1 MTKEERECY
10 RSRLK
15 DLVHRVNGD
24 VDTLREE
31 AMQSQ
36 GGEASGSL
44 SNAPMHLADLG
55 TEAFQQELS
64 LSLLEGK
71 TGLLTEV
78 SDALQRLDDGTF
90 GVCENCQQPIGKERL
105 DALHYSR
112 YCIECASRLDHEDAV
127 RV

>member
-1 MTKEERECY
+1 MTKAERERY

-15 DLVHRVNGD
+15 ELARRMNGD

-36 GGEASGSL
+36 GEASGNL

-55 TEAFQQELS
+55 TETFQQELS

-71 TGLLTEV
+71 TGLLTDV

-90 GVCENCQQPIGKERL
+90 GVCENCQQPISKERL
-105 DALHYSR
+105 DTLPYTRH
-112 YCIECASRLDHEDAV
+112 CIACASRLDRDDAV

>member
-1 MTKEERECY
+1 MTKAERERY

-15 DLVHRVNGD
+15 DLARRMNGD

-31 AMQSQ
+31 AMQAQ
-36 GGEASGSL
+36 GGEASGNL

-55 TEAFQQELS
+55 TENFQQELS

-71 TGLLTEV
+71 TGLLTDV

-90 GVCENCQQPIGKERL
+90 GVCENCQQPISKDRL
-105 DALHYSR
+105 DALPYTRH
-112 YCIECASRLDHEDAV
+112 CIECAGRLDREDAV